1 MSPVI
6 LFPFYLAVTFAPL
19 MLAWL
24 QGLPVRP
31 VQDEL
36 ATGLG
41 MVAFSILLSEFV
53 LSGRFKIISA
63 RMGMDVIMRVHQL
76 AARAALLFVLVHPF
90 LYATAMLNH
99 PRPWDESGQLTLG
112 LGVTTAL
119 TGITG
124 WVLVLIIVLT
134 SIWRD
139 QLPFRYETWRL
150 LHGVG
155 AVMMAVAVT
164 HHTLASGR
172 YSADPLLAG
181 FWAVLL
187 AVALGSLVKT
197 YLLTPL
203 YQLSRPYEVSSVR
216 KLALKTWELTIR
228 PNAGEAM
235 AFVPGQFVWLNVGN
249 SPFTLAENPFSIS
262 SARADRNQLQ
272 FIIKEVGD
280 MTRSLPEVKPGTR
293 AYLAGP
299 YGNLTLEHRQAAG
312 IALIA
317 GGVGIAPLVSIARQL
332 QADHDK
338 RPLVIVYGNR
348 VAEQIVYQG
357 ELQDLTKRP
366 GSQLVH
372 VVSEPRP
379 DWRGLTGVIDA
390 DTLGRVFGS
399 RDVSGWLFL
408 VCGPPVM
415 LEVVETALKN
425 LDVPA
430 QQIVSERFYYD

>member
-1 MSPVI
+1 MSPVT
-6 LFPFYLAVTFAPL
+6 LFPFYLAVTYAPL
-19 MLAWL
+19 GLAWL
-24 QGLPVRP
+24 QGLPARP

-53 LSGRFKIISA
+53 LSGRFKVISA
-63 RMGMDVIMRVHQL
+63 RMGMDVTMRVHQL

-90 LYATAMLNH
+90 LYATPMLNH
-99 PRPWDESGQLTLG
+99 PRPWDGSGQLTLG
-112 LGVTTAL
+112 VDVTTAL

-124 WVLVLIIVLT
+124 WVLVLIVVVT

-139 QLPFRYETWRL
+139 QLPFRYERWRL

-155 AVMMAVAVT
+155 AVITAVAVT

-187 AVALGSLVKT
+187 VVALGSLVKT

-203 YQLSRPYEVSSVR
+203 RQLSRPYEVSSVR
-216 KLALKTWELTIR
+216 KLALKTWELTVR
-228 PNAGEAM
+228 PKAGDAM
-235 AFVPGQFVWLNVGN
+235 RFVPGQFVWLNVGS
-249 SPFTLAENPFSIS
+249 SPFSLAENPFSIS
-262 SARADRNQLQ
+262 SAPAERNQLQ
-272 FIIKEVGD
+272 FVIKEVGD
-280 MTRSLPEVKPGTR
+280 MTRSLPEVKPGTIS
-293 AYLAGP
+293 YLDGP
-299 YGNLTLEHRQAAG
+299 YGNLTLQHRHAAG

-317 GGVGIAPLVSIARQL
+317 GGVGIAPLLSIARQL
-332 QADHDK
+332 KADQDP
-338 RPLVIVYGNR
+338 RPLVMVYGNR
-348 VAEQIVYQG
+348 VAEQIVYAD
-357 ELQDLTKRP
+357 ELEQLTAHP

-390 DTLGRVFGS
+390 GTLGRVFGS

-408 VCGPPVM
+408 VCGPPGM
-415 LEVVETALKN
+415 LDVVEAVLGD
-425 LDVPA
+425 LGVPA
-430 QQIVSERFYYD
+430 RQIVSERFHYD

>member
-6 LFPFYLAVTFAPL
+6 LFPFYLVVTFAPL
-19 MLAWL
+19 VLAWL
-24 QGLPVRP
+24 QGLPSRP

-53 LSGRFKIISA
+53 LCGRFKVISA
-63 RMGMDVIMRVHQL
+63 RMGMDVTMRVHQL

-90 LYATAMLNH
+90 LYATPMLNH
-99 PRPWDESGQLTLG
+99 PLPWDGSGQLTLG
-112 LGVTTAL
+112 LDVTSAF

-155 AVMMAVAVT
+155 AVITAVAVT

-187 AVALGSLVKT
+187 VVALGSLVKT

-203 YQLSRPYEVSSVR
+203 RQLSRPYEVSSVR

-228 PNAGEAM
+228 PNAGDAM
-235 AFVPGQFVWLNVGN
+235 RFVPGQFVWLNVGN
-249 SPFTLAENPFSIS
+249 SPFCLRLGVQLA
-262 SARADRNQLQ
+262 A
-272 FIIKEVGD
+272 
-280 MTRSLPEVKPGTR
+280 
-293 AYLAGP
+293 
-299 YGNLTLEHRQAAG
+299 
-312 IALIA
+312 
-317 GGVGIAPLVSIARQL
+317 
-332 QADHDK
+332 
-338 RPLVIVYGNR
+338 
-348 VAEQIVYQG
+348 
-357 ELQDLTKRP
+357 
-366 GSQLVH
+366 
-372 VVSEPRP
+372 
-379 DWRGLTGVIDA
+379 
-390 DTLGRVFGS
+390 
-399 RDVSGWLFL
+399 
-408 VCGPPVM
+408 
-415 LEVVETALKN
+415 
-425 LDVPA
+425 
-430 QQIVSERFYYD
+430 

>member
-90 LYATAMLNH
+90 LYATPMLNH

-112 LGVTTAL
+112 LDVTTAL

-203 YQLSRPYEVSSVR
+203 YQLSRPYKVSSVR

-228 PNAGEAM
+228 PDAGEAM

-293 AYLAGP
+293 AYIDGP

-332 QADHDK
+332 QADQDT

-357 ELQDLTKRP
+357 ELQDLTKQP

-415 LEVVETALKN
+415 LEVVETALNN
-425 LDVPA
+425 LGVPA

>member
-90 LYATAMLNH
+90 LYATPMLNH

-112 LGVTTAL
+112 LDVTTAL

-228 PNAGEAM
+228 PDAGEAM

-293 AYLAGP
+293 AYIDGP

-332 QADHDK
+332 QADQDT

-357 ELQDLTKRP
+357 ELQDLTKQP

-425 LDVPA
+425 LGVPA

>member
-90 LYATAMLNH
+90 LYATPMLNH

-112 LGVTTAL
+112 LDVTTAL

-124 WVLVLIIVLT
+124 WVLVVIIVLT

-293 AYLAGP
+293 AYVDGP

-332 QADHDK
+332 QADQDT

-357 ELQDLTKRP
+357 ELQDLTKQP

-425 LDVPA
+425 LGVPA

>member
-1 MSPVI
+1 
-6 LFPFYLAVTFAPL
+6 
-19 MLAWL
+19 
-24 QGLPVRP
+24 
-31 VQDEL
+31 
-36 ATGLG
+36 
-41 MVAFSILLSEFV
+41 
-53 LSGRFKIISA
+53 
-63 RMGMDVIMRVHQL
+63 
-76 AARAALLFVLVHPF
+76 
-90 LYATAMLNH
+90 
-99 PRPWDESGQLTLG
+99 
-112 LGVTTAL
+112 
-119 TGITG
+119 
-124 WVLVLIIVLT
+124 
-134 SIWRD
+134 
-139 QLPFRYETWRL
+139 
-150 LHGVG
+150 
-155 AVMMAVAVT
+155 MMAVAVT

-203 YQLSRPYEVSSVR
+203 YQLSRPYKVSSVR

-235 AFVPGQFVWLNVGN
+235 AFVPGQFVWLNVDN
-249 SPFTLAENPFSIS
+249 SPFSLAENPFSIS

-293 AYLAGP
+293 AYVDGP

-332 QADHDK
+332 QADQDT

-357 ELQDLTKRP
+357 ELQDLTKQP
-366 GSQLVH
+366 GSELVH

-379 DWRGLTGVIDA
+379 VWRGLTGVIDA

-425 LDVPA
+425 LGVPA

>member
-90 LYATAMLNH
+90 LYATPMLNH

-112 LGVTTAL
+112 LDVTTAL

-124 WVLVLIIVLT
+124 WALVLIIVLT

-203 YQLSRPYEVSSVR
+203 YQLSRPYKVSSVR

-228 PNAGEAM
+228 PDAGEAM

-249 SPFTLAENPFSIS
+249 SPFSLAENPFSIS

-280 MTRSLPEVKPGTR
+280 MTRSLPEVNPGTR
-293 AYLAGP
+293 AYVDGP

-332 QADHDK
+332 QADQDT

-357 ELQDLTKRP
+357 ELQDLTKQP

-415 LEVVETALKN
+415 LEVVETALNN
-425 LDVPA
+425 LGVPA

>member
-90 LYATAMLNH
+90 LYATPMLNH

-112 LGVTTAL
+112 LDVTTAL

-249 SPFTLAENPFSIS
+249 SPFSLAENPFSIS

-293 AYLAGP
+293 AYIDGP

-332 QADHDK
+332 KADQDT

-357 ELQDLTKRP
+357 ELQDLTKQP

-425 LDVPA
+425 LGVPA

>member
-90 LYATAMLNH
+90 LYATPMLNH

-112 LGVTTAL
+112 LDVTTAL

-228 PNAGEAM
+228 PDAGEAM

-249 SPFTLAENPFSIS
+249 SPFSLAENPFSIS

-293 AYLAGP
+293 AYIDGP

-332 QADHDK
+332 QADQDT

-357 ELQDLTKRP
+357 ELQDLTKQP

-415 LEVVETALKN
+415 LEVVETALNN
-425 LDVPA
+425 LGVPA

>member
-90 LYATAMLNH
+90 LYATPMLNH

-112 LGVTTAL
+112 LDVTTAL

-228 PNAGEAM
+228 PDAGEAM

-293 AYLAGP
+293 AYVDGP

-332 QADHDK
+332 QADQDT

-357 ELQDLTKRP
+357 ELQDLTKQP

-415 LEVVETALKN
+415 LEVVETALNN
-425 LDVPA
+425 LGVPA